1 MSTGWIVLGVIVVLV
16 LLVFSAYNRLVALGQ
31 RVGQAFADID
41 VQLKQRHDLIP
52 NLVETVKGY
61 AAHER
66 GTLDDVIKARNAAMS
81 AQGPAQVAAAEN
93 QLSGALGRLIALS
106 EAYPDLKA
114 NANFQQLAS
123 ELSDLENKIAASRR
137 FFNNAVQEYNTG
149 IQQMPAALFAG
160 MFGFTKKDFFDLG
173 DEPHRSRGGAAGEVL
188 SLSRQAGRAAR
199 HGRVWSLHA
208 HRIEQVSFDAAARRP
223 VRAGLC
229 AGLCRR
235 AARRSRHQ
243 QRRLGRLLSE
253 PRLRTT

>member
-1 MSTGWIVLGVIVVLV
+1 MSTTGWIILGVIVVVVIWAITVYNGLV
-16 LLVFSAYNRLVALGQ
+16 SMRQ
-31 RVGQAFADID
+31 RVNQSFADID
-41 VQLKQRHDLIP
+41 VQLKQRHDLVP

-66 GTLDDVIKARNAAMS
+66 GTLDDGIKARSSAIS
-81 AQGPAQVAAAEN
+81 AQSPAQVSAAEN
-93 QLSGALGRLIALS
+93 QLSSALGRLIALS

-173 DEPHRSRGGAAGEVL
+173 ASRTEVEAAP
-188 SLSRQAGRAAR
+188 
-199 HGRVWSLHA
+199 
-208 HRIEQVSFDAAARRP
+208 QVKF
-223 VRAGLC
+223 
-229 AGLCRR
+229 
-235 AARRSRHQ
+235 
-243 QRRLGRLLSE
+243 
-253 PRLRTT
+253 